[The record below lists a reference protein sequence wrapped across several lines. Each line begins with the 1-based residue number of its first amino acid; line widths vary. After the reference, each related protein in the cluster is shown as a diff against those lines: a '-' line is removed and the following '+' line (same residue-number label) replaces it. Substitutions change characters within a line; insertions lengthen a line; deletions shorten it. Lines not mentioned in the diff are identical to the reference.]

1 MIPGS
6 AIRQIL
12 RLGLDLIAR
21 SSFLSYLTLYLT
33 LRVIGVQIRG
43 LGESDTNAQFVMRLL
58 LLGFEALGHD

>member
-12 RLGLDLIAR
+12 HLGLELITR
-21 SSFLSYLTLYLT
+21 SNSLSYLSLYLT
-33 LRVIGVQIRG
+33 LRVIGVQIHG
-43 LGESDTNAQFVMRLL
+43 LGESNTDVPFVMRLL

>member
-12 RLGLDLIAR
+12 HLGLDLIAR
-21 SSFLSYLTLYLT
+21 SDFLSHLTLYLT

-43 LGESDTNAQFVMRLL
+43 LGKSDTDVQFVIRLL